1 MAVVSI
7 TDKGKKMMENLV
19 GKRTKELGVSSLP
32 RFCPLLSMGRESLIR
47 CVEDECAWWIPYM
60 DGKGG
65 ECALALIGQL
75 ADLKISEM
83 V

>member
-1 MAVVSI
+1 MSEVSI
-7 TDKGKKMMENLV
+7 MDE
-19 GKRTKELGVSSLP
+19 GKRIVGSLIREKAKELGTSLLP
-32 RFCPLLSMGRESLIR
+32 RFCPLLSIVEDSLIR
-47 CVEDECAWWIPYM
+47 CVEDECAWWVPYM